1 MQVICQVWIRYMEF
15 WLKLS
20 ELDRAREVLK
30 EKQKKKKW
38 KKKERKKSNFVKF
51 EKRRLRG
58 RKPIFGISFLPCY
71 VEKRRLRSVQ

>member
-30 EKQKKKKW
+30 KEKQKKKV
-38 KKKERKKSNFVKF
+38 E
-51 EKRRLRG
+51 EKG
-58 RKPIFGISFLPCY
+58 
-71 VEKRRLRSVQ
+71 EEEE